1 MTSGVEAQ
9 AGKVG
14 VRVVFL
20 DLIEDKV
27 ARRAIRDIAVQFLV
41 HTRMQQGDDLAF
53 SVEDDG
59 PRVTVAREVAALL
72 VVVEDGDLPGVA
84 LEFVTMVRFQ
94 LRVAT
99 KGKVGRL
106 PVLGHYE
113 ARFTSFVLEVGV
125 RQACGVD
132 PARKSEE
139 IIIFRIFKDRWA
151 GGIGVEKFLD
161 LLTGVLAS

>member
-59 PRVTVAREVAALL
+59 PRVTVAREVATLL

-84 LEFVTMVRFQ
+84 LEFVTMV
-94 LRVAT
+94 
-99 KGKVGRL
+99 
-106 PVLGHYE
+106 
-113 ARFTSFVLEVGV
+113 
-125 RQACGVD
+125 
-132 PARKSEE
+132 
-139 IIIFRIFKDRWA
+139 
-151 GGIGVEKFLD
+151 
-161 LLTGVLAS
+161 